1 MRVRFDRDVSVGEVV
16 SVPGAAGQ
24 DRAAY
29 RRLGTALLAR
39 ADGCWL
45 VAEARLDAAGIL
57 DLGTPEF
64 RARRRQTLRQSLS
77 LFSRWL
83 LTGEV
88 STADERAWLGELGE
102 LAARCDI
109 PITHMTRGY
118 LIFRDVMTL
127 LISEEAEAQGTP
139 TALLAGVHRVNAASC
154 DSSILWMTQTYDRQK
169 LRQAEEADRLHA
181 ELAAS
186 EARFRGLF
194 HSIACGVAVVG
205 PDGIITACNDAAGEM
220 LEFPSEKL
228 VGTSVFEVGS
238 SYRDEAG
245 GALPQVP
252 AAQAVATGK
261 AVRGR
266 IVKHDFGDG
275 RPSRWHQVDAI
286 PILTAGGEL
295 VEVVATFADVTAVKQ
310 AEEVKAEGD
319 AKNRFLAT
327 MSHELRTPL
336 NSILGFA
343 QLLRL
348 DGAQHPDPRQLRY
361 IGNIESSGK
370 HLLALISDIL
380 ELSKVMTGELDLDL
394 DDVEVSASIAA
405 VADEFEPMLEDERV
419 SLLVDLEPRLLA
431 RVDRTRF
438 QQVIVQL
445 LANAVKFTAAGT
457 VTVSARQTEG
467 VVEVRIVDTGIGI
480 PAGEMDRV
488 LDKFTQVDGGT
499 TRSYDGTGL
508 GLPLTKRLV
517 ELMGGT
523 LTLQSAIGR
532 GTTAV
537 VRVPAA
543 V

>member
-1 MRVRFDRDVSVGEVV
+1 VGEVV
-16 SVPGAAGQ
+16 SVSGAEGKE
-24 DRAAY
+24 RAAY
-29 RRLGTALLAR
+29 RSLGTALLTR
-39 ADGCWL
+39 ADDCWRIS
-45 VAEARLDAAGIL
+45 EACLDAAGIL

-64 RARRRQTLRQSLS
+64 RARRRETLRLAVT
-77 LFSRWL
+77 LFGRWL
-83 LTGEV
+83 VTGEV
-88 STADERAWLGELGE
+88 SPPGERTWLGELGE

-109 PITHMTRGY
+109 PITAMTRGY
-118 LIFRDVMTL
+118 LIFRDVMTR
-127 LISEEAEAQGTP
+127 LIAEEALAQATP
-139 TALLAGVHRVNAASC
+139 IDMLTDVHRVNAASC
-154 DSSILWMTQTYDRQK
+154 DSSVLWMTQTYDRQK
-169 LRQAEEADRLHA
+169 LRQAEEADRLLA
-181 ELAAS
+181 ELTAS
-186 EARFRGLF
+186 EVRFRGLYQ
-194 HSIACGVAVVG
+194 SVACGVAVVG
-205 PDGIITACNDAAGEM
+205 PDGIISACNEHAAEM
-220 LEFPSEKL
+220 LEVPRDKL
-228 VGTSVFEVGS
+228 IGTSVFDLAG
-238 SYRDEAG
+238 SYRDENG
-245 GALPQVP
+245 GEVPQVP
-252 AAQAVATGK
+252 TAEALATRK

-275 RPSRWHQVDAI
+275 RPTRWHQVDAI
-286 PILTAGGEL
+286 PIFTSGGEL
-295 VEVVATFADVTAVKQ
+295 IEVVATFVDVTAVKQ
-310 AEEVKAEGD
+310 AEELKAESE

-348 DGAQHPDPRQLRY
+348 DGGDHPDQRQLRY

-380 ELSKVMTGELDLDL
+380 ELSKVMTGELELNVA
-394 DDVEVSASIAA
+394 DVEVSASIAA
-405 VADEFEPMLEDERV
+405 VAGEFEPMLEDERI
-419 SLLVDLEPRLLA
+419 SLLVDLEPPLLA

-445 LANAVKFTAAGT
+445 LANAVKFTEAGT

-480 PAGEMDRV
+480 PAGEMGRV
-488 LDKFTQVDGGT
+488 LDEFTQVDAGSS
-499 TRSYDGTGL
+499 RSYDGTGL
-508 GLPLTKRLV
+508 GLPLTKRLL

-523 LTLQSAIGR
+523 LTLQSTVGR